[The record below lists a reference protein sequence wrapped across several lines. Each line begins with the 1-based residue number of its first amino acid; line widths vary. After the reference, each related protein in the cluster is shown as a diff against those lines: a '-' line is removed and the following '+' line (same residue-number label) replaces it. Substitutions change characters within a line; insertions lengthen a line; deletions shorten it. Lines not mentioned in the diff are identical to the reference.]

1 MIEKA
6 PYLNFGDGYIVV
18 YICQNS
24 NCMHKMDVFYVNY
37 STTKLVNKYMIS
49 VCAKEVFDKIKHL
62 FIILKNDPQNYY

>member
-1 MIEKA
+1 
-6 PYLNFGDGYIVV
+6 
-18 YICQNS
+18 
-24 NCMHKMDVFYVNY
+24 MDVFYVNY